1 MIRGTNARARREPG
15 LLLGIALLLALA
27 PGCGKHPVAP
37 SPAEFRASARPGG
50 TPNLVGPGEGSG
62 IMLSVHDGQS
72 AYDVA
77 ADYGGSVV
85 DVLPELGLFRV
96 VLPRG
101 DDEFRNAQEMRND
114 GRVLAAEV
122 NEAAMTAESRQ
133 SSVAFSEGGRT
144 WGNVTDQDAL
154 ARIGAPQAQAA
165 ANGTGVLVAI
175 LDTGIS
181 FDHPAFAGHLAL
193 PGIEPGVADSPGS
206 ERAEQVDTNGDGIVD
221 GSLGHGTHVA
231 GIVLAVAPQ
240 ARLLPVRVLD
250 SDGVGSA
257 FDVAY
262 GIVHAVERGAQVLN
276 MSLGLSSPSSAVA
289 AAIRF
294 ARDRGV
300 VVVVPTGNDQIGSLS
315 FPASM
320 SEVVA
325 VAGTD
330 SLDQH
335 AWFTNYGYG
344 TDIAA
349 PAMGILSTYYGG
361 GYARW
366 SGTSMAAPFVSGTAA
381 LLYGL
386 MLPGDASTP
395 GQVQSYLLQG
405 AYSLYSIDPGFAW
418 GLGAGRVDA
427 ARSVNAVSWGGD
439 AVVEEQ
445 ERRP

>member
-1 MIRGTNARARREPG
+1 MSRTRTHLRASVRRRRRGRRCRRRAGSRAWRAARA
-15 LLLGIALLLALA
+15 A
-27 PGCGKHPVAP
+27 
-37 SPAEFRASARPGG
+37 
-50 TPNLVGPGEGSG
+50 GPGEMSRTRTH
-62 IMLSVHDGQS
+62 LRASV
-72 AYDVA
+72 
-77 ADYGGSVV
+77 
-85 DVLPELGLFRV
+85 RRRRR
-96 VLPRG
+96 PR
-101 DDEFRNAQEMRND
+101 R
-114 GRVLAAEV
+114 
-122 NEAAMTAESRQ
+122 TAPACWAPSSTPASR
-133 SSVAFSEGGRT
+133 STTPRSPGT
-144 WGNVTDQDAL
+144 WRCRAPP
-154 ARIGAPQAQAA
+154 ARAA
-165 ANGTGVLVAI
+165 AHGAGVPAPT

-206 ERAEQVDTNGDGIVD
+206 EGAGQVDTNGDGIQD
-221 GSLGHGTHVA
+221 GSLGQGTHVA

-439 AVVEEQ
+439 AVVEEK
-445 ERRP
+445 EGRASNRPRTS

>member
-1 MIRGTNARARREPG
+1 MAEKKKRIYIETYGCQMNVSDSEVVLGILSEAGHEVTTSLEDADVVLVNTCSVRENAEQRVYGRLGEFKRLKARKPEVVVG
-15 LLLGIALLLALA
+15 LL
-27 PGCGKHPVAP
+27 GCMAERLRGK
-37 SPAEFRASARPGG
+37 
-50 TPNLVGPGEGSG
+50 
-62 IMLSVHDGQS
+62 LS
-72 AYDVA
+72 
-77 ADYGGSVV
+77 
-85 DVLPELGLFRV
+85 
-96 VLPRG
+96 
-101 DDEFRNAQEMRND
+101 
-114 GRVLAAEV
+114 
-122 NEAAMTAESRQ
+122 
-133 SSVAFSEGGRT
+133 
-144 WGNVTDQDAL
+144 
-154 ARIGAPQAQAA
+154 
-165 ANGTGVLVAI
+165 
-175 LDTGIS
+175 
-181 FDHPAFAGHLAL
+181 
-193 PGIEPGVADSPGS
+193 
-206 ERAEQVDTNGDGIVD
+206 
-221 GSLGHGTHVA
+221 
-231 GIVLAVAPQ
+231 
-240 ARLLPVRVLD
+240 
-250 SDGVGSA
+250 GVGSA

-300 VVVVPTGNDQIGSLS
+300 GGVVPTGHDEMGSLS
-315 FPASM
+315 SPAAM

-418 GLGAGRVDA
+418 GLGAGRGDA